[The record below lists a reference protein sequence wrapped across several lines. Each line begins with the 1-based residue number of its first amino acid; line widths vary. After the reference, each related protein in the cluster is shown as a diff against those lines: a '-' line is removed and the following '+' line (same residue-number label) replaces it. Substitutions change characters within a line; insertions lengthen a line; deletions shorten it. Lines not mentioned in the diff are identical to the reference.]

1 MKLLYV
7 VTLLFTCSA
16 FAELTT
22 NFVYKGEYKIFDLAS
37 GSKEKLWQ
45 EALAADVGGKCER
58 KIEAGRIDVETDT
71 EVYEVDRQDKWKEG
85 MGQALAYATE
95 TKKKAVLALISS
107 AQGPQNMQQRS
118 RERFD
123 FVSSICITNNVRLLI
138 LFPARPEVPH
148 GAKAI
153 SSSSAEFKMP

>member
-1 MKLLYV
+1 MNVKLLFV
-7 VTLLFTCSA
+7 ATLLFTCSA
-16 FAELTT
+16 FAESPT
-22 NFVYKGEYKIFDLAS
+22 NSVYAWEYKIFDLAS

-45 EALAADVGGKCER
+45 AALATNVGGKCER
-58 KIEAGRIDVETDT
+58 KIEAGRIDIETDT

-95 TKKKAVLALISS
+95 TQKKAVLALISS
-107 AQGPQNMQQRS
+107 AQGPQNMQQLS

-123 FVSSICITNNVRLLI
+123 FVYSICSTNNVRLLI

-148 GAKAI
+148 GVKT
-153 SSSSAEFKMP
+153 SM

>member
-1 MKLLYV
+1 MHVKLLFV
-7 VTLLFTCSA
+7 ATLLFACSV
-16 FAELTT
+16 FAEPTT
-22 NFVYKGEYKIFDLAS
+22 NSVYKWEYKTFDLAS

-45 EALAADVGGKCER
+45 EALATAVAGKCER
-58 KIEAGRIDVETDT
+58 KIEAGRIDIETDT

-95 TKKKAVLALISS
+95 TRKKAVLALISS
-107 AQGPQNMQQRS
+107 AQGPQNMQKRS

-123 FVSSICITNNVRLLI
+123 WVYDICATNNVRLLI

-148 GAKAI
+148 GKQ
-153 SSSSAEFKMP
+153 